1 MCSQACLQEMEKFW
15 KDSIRSLLVAAL
27 SSQHHGKCPVSEVS
41 DEPNQATSS
50 STIASPSSSTP
61 SSSLSTNTSVN
72 ITPGGSKH
80 ESSTF
85 SLSPLSTTSQIA
97 MNNSTSLTPMVEMTA
112 SLLSDIISNL
122 SVLKSNQSSQQQ
134 NQAQSN
140 TKGKV
145 KRKRRRKRYTLAQKQ
160 RFLQQSV
167 WSSTENNDGQLRV
180 QSVLSFQETHK
191 MSMLNQEENLK
202 LRNNSINKPLTPRI
216 GYLSI
221 DGELKDDSDVG
232 QMTDPLCKNSL
243 PSTTH
248 GSKMQS
254 TEPWSSISVNDADI
268 HNDDGNG
275 SFDKSSAK
283 LEEKSLRME
292 QIGSIKRRLS
302 SDEYLD
308 GNNPDHFVRNNYNSD
323 KDESS
328 QLNKEKKRNEKLCAN
343 HDKSSPLETTKLE
356 SHVKHSNILASFAP
370 SKSLSSSSLSPKNGY
385 LSEGSD
391 KELIRDDSRKTD
403 NKLKQTKNHG
413 LSRWDDSSS
422 KDSNK
427 HSYLVSGSK
436 NVNTKDKVDV
446 IQSSNGIAKRL
457 IQEKSI
463 SINLQSI
470 DSKRFSSSEND
481 HISRDT
487 GLQRNDNKSCDQSE
501 RRKRSHSKASKSAI
515 SPNRSYKSRRDEVRN
530 CGKDRKISAGRSED
544 RKQDSSRSQSRSRSR
559 SKSSSRSRSR
569 SRNRSQHRERSRER
583 RRTER
588 KHRHGPSSSGYRGN
602 KDKTKDKISSRSR
615 SKSQTKR
622 SSSRNKRDKS
632 SNGRSHHRSRKH
644 SRRRGHSSHSSSAY
658 STSSR
663 SSSASSFSRSSS
675 SSDSSRFSSLIS
687 RSSRGSK
694 SRSKSRSPSIRR
706 RGGSPN
712 FLERRRITSARKRPT
727 PYHRDSPSP
736 DSSSSESP
744 ITKCKRT
751 LSQRS
756 CSSSSSTSSPC
767 YYYLRKSRSPSL

>member
-436 NVNTKDKVDV
+436 NVNTKDKVDKN
-446 IQSSNGIAKRL
+446 QSVLISNPL
-457 IQEKSI
+457 ILRDSALLKTITFPEILDYKEMT
-463 SINLQSI
+463 INLVTNLREESVATLKPPKVQYLPIEATKVEETKYEIAAKTEKFPLVEVKIENKTQVEVKAGVEAGARVAVEVAVEVEIEVNTEKEVEKEEELKESI
-470 DSKRFSSSEND
+470 AMVQALPG
-481 HISRDT
+481 I
-487 GLQRNDNKSCDQSE
+487 
-501 RRKRSHSKASKSAI
+501 
-515 SPNRSYKSRRDEVRN
+515 
-530 CGKDRKISAGRSED
+530 
-544 RKQDSSRSQSRSRSR
+544 
-559 SKSSSRSRSR
+559 
-569 SRNRSQHRERSRER
+569 
-583 RRTER
+583 
-588 KHRHGPSSSGYRGN
+588 
-602 KDKTKDKISSRSR
+602 
-615 SKSQTKR
+615 R

-712 FLERRRITSARKRPT
+712 FLERRRITSFRVF
-727 PYHRDSPSP
+727 
-736 DSSSSESP
+736 
-744 ITKCKRT
+744 
-751 LSQRS
+751 
-756 CSSSSSTSSPC
+756 
-767 YYYLRKSRSPSL
+767 